1 MRLLSWQKDALSAA
15 LAAQQ
20 EIATRSLLLPLQYVK
35 IGHILE

>member
-1 MRLLSWQKDALSAA
+1 MRLLGWQKDAVSAA

-20 EIATRSLLLPLQYVK
+20 KIATRSLLLPLQYVN